1 MTLFH
6 NAVDAVVLAYNNMGK
21 EEVLRENMEFYNKP
35 MVTQYN
41 IILSLTLIFNTAAI
55 LFLGHLISFHIYL

>member
-6 NAVDAVVLAYNNMGK
+6 NAVDAAVLAYNNL
-21 EEVLRENMEFYNKP
+21 EDVDVLSSNMSFYRKP
-35 MVTQYN
+35 MITEYN
-41 IILSLTLIFNTAAI
+41 VIVSLTLIFNTAAI